1 MTHSQLL
8 STADG
13 GPASPSPANFW
24 QLLSLG
30 ARHQASR
37 LALVSR
43 HQPPGH
49 LSNLFAPSKSSPG
62 SSSADVGFRCS
73 YEQLV
78 TAVENLATI
87 LYEKGVRESDVVASF
102 IGNNYAVEWTLL
114 LLTCWRIGAVFAPV
128 EPSLLA
134 RTKELNEVYKL
145 LKPKVVVLG
154 DGIDTKSWVVNDV
167 GEKNAVIWL
176 ICGGNAGACSE
187 RWSSLSHLTYPANSS
202 SSPPPSVSPPTN
214 PALIM
219 FTSGTTSTPK
229 GCCLTFA
236 NIHAEIE
243 GHHAFAYSSW
253 SQAARFLVTTSL
265 FRPLCYL
272 GCLSSWIAGGSV
284 IFTSPF
290 FDPAASI
297 EGLKAERGTH
307 LMILPTQLRA
317 LVTEFVQQNHSLE
330 HEILFIS
337 PAGDVSDK
345 ELIRSARQALKP
357 RRFVPHWG
365 ASEGSPMFGFS
376 VADNTLASLPMLES
390 GDTGI
395 GRALPGTKAK
405 ICSAKESSRTPVPRG
420 VRGELH
426 VSSPVLIHSYL
437 GNVSSSS
444 FYEDAQG
451 RWFRTGDWAVM
462 DDDGVVYVVGRIK
475 DTIKCRGIG
484 LFPPVI
490 EGYIKDS
497 FGVQATVIGVPDV
510 DYGEMPVAVLKSL
523 PSTTTDK
530 GHSHLTKTELSS
542 SNHFPSNASESAA
555 QAIIHGVLAHLG
567 SEYILGAVY
576 TLAQLELADW
586 PLNSSAK
593 LDKKVLRGAVER
605 KCKQDAVL
613 RVSY

>member
-1 MTHSQLL
+1 MGSFAAMTHSQLL

-154 DGIDTKSWVVNDV
+154 DGTDTKSWVVNDV

-176 ICGGNAGACSE
+176 ICGGNAGAGSE

-214 PALIM
+214 QALIM

-253 SQAARFLVTTSL
+253 SPAARFLVTTSL

-284 IFTSPF
+284 IFTSPS

-317 LVTEFVQQNHSLE
+317 LVNEFVHQNHSLE

-497 FGVQATVIGVPDV
+497 FGVQVSRS
-510 DYGEMPVAVLKSL
+510 SL
-523 PSTTTDK
+523 ETKKTSIHLRGDGGPIAYSVSWRSLYADISTRQQSSVYLMSTT
-530 GHSHLTKTELSS
+530 ERC
-542 SNHFPSNASESAA
+542 
-555 QAIIHGVLAHLG
+555 
-567 SEYILGAVY
+567 
-576 TLAQLELADW
+576 
-586 PLNSSAK
+586 PL
-593 LDKKVLRGAVER
+593 L
-605 KCKQDAVL
+605 C
-613 RVSY
+613 